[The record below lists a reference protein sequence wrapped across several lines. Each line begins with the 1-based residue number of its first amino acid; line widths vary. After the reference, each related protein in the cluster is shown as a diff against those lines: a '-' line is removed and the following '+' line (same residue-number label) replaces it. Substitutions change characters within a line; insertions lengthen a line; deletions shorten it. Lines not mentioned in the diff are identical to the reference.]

1 MEITKWSRYANTDHS
16 LCRKPRPGNS
26 SLARANVTAHRR
38 QEPMSREFND
48 WVDQTNHA
56 RPKARDK
63 LAGYLHDGMTP
74 ANSMSTCG
82 RTEKQQ
88 QLVNLRNIPVEPNHD
103 GWCGCLQD
111 QLCKQIFV
119 TVRRRCDGGAWQ
131 VWELLLVANA
141 SNTIADYHLLHQW

>member
-88 QLVNLRNIPVEPNHD
+88 RHTLPIIFIHNKDKLKVLYLEEGNGYIT
-103 GWCGCLQD
+103 D
-111 QLCKQIFV
+111 Q
-119 TVRRRCDGGAWQ
+119 
-131 VWELLLVANA
+131 
-141 SNTIADYHLLHQW
+141 